1 MKTTTGLGK
10 RVKRKV
16 LSSILIGTTVM
27 SLMVQSVYAG
37 NGYSVQPEIESP
49 STDTAE
55 EDQPTSLSSMS
66 DKQLSS
72 ISMLNHMTVLSQE
85 INASANSKLFLDNAY
100 SDIVNNINPNA
111 VDEDSMD
118 QIRILLNTIYAY
130 QSIETKRERLRYI
143 FEQNQ
148 AKALQDS
155 LPNPILVHAVT
166 NAGNPIKMMVAVASM
181 AADSAASY
189 KAYLSEVENKYLED
203 GWVLEDSAAENLH
216 ESRKEAFSYM
226 VEMCQKHNLD
236 GRLALNEKSVES
248 FVEWENNDNV
258 TRRIDY
264 LEKNRK
270 TYQAYGKYWIVLA
283 ESYYEKGEYAKCLQ
297 AIETYESMHIDTFRK
312 DHDLAK
318 ASAMA
323 IAAAEE
329 VYTDKNSI
337 VSADE
342 HYLDLLLTNIE
353 PEDWMLRYLAAQS
366 YAKLYSQTNMK
377 AYLEEAYDLIETN
390 VNYLIDVQEDKN
402 DEYLADIV
410 KEEAKKDATKE
421 QKKEIKNFNKW
432 IEEERKVALPP
443 VYQPLVSNCDL
454 LFAIADELRIS
465 DAQKQK
471 IEEILFSG
479 DKPLFMTESLN
490 ALYHFDQR
498 DSASDYT
505 ISFNGKAFDIPVT
518 LLEQGTSIKVTV
530 KDGSDKTVY
539 EDWSLNKV
547 DRKEKGKV
555 ETFTADYS
563 SKDIKKQKYTE
574 NSMIHLEII
583 PPEGSGYDKK
593 GFDFKVSKGKKLFVI
608 DDVNFEMVK

>member
-1 MKTTTGLGK
+1 
-10 RVKRKV
+10 
-16 LSSILIGTTVM
+16 
-27 SLMVQSVYAG
+27 
-37 NGYSVQPEIESP
+37 
-49 STDTAE
+49 
-55 EDQPTSLSSMS
+55 
-66 DKQLSS
+66 
-72 ISMLNHMTVLSQE
+72 
-85 INASANSKLFLDNAY
+85 
-100 SDIVNNINPNA
+100 
-111 VDEDSMD
+111 
-118 QIRILLNTIYAY
+118 
-130 QSIETKRERLRYI
+130 
-143 FEQNQ
+143 
-148 AKALQDS
+148 
-155 LPNPILVHAVT
+155 
-166 NAGNPIKMMVAVASM
+166 
-181 AADSAASY
+181 
-189 KAYLSEVENKYLED
+189 
-203 GWVLEDSAAENLH
+203 
-216 ESRKEAFSYM
+216 
-226 VEMCQKHNLD
+226 
-236 GRLALNEKSVES
+236 
-248 FVEWENNDNV
+248 
-258 TRRIDY
+258 
-264 LEKNRK
+264 
-270 TYQAYGKYWIVLA
+270 
-283 ESYYEKGEYAKCLQ
+283 
-297 AIETYESMHIDTFRK
+297 MHIDTFRK

-563 SKDIKKQKYTE
+563 SKDIKKQKYSE
-574 NSMIHLEII
+574 NSTIHLEII